1 MIVLEKEHKGLSTWL
16 AFMLIPLGG
25 LATDIFLPS
34 LPGMGRYL
42 NVSQSAVQLLVI
54 LFMTS
59 SGLSQIFIG
68 GILDSLGRYRIN
80 LISLLAFSLVSFLI
94 TIIPNIYVIY
104 GLRIVQGIAVSLIIV
119 GKRAYFVD
127 LYSGNRLRHFTSL
140 FSVVWATAPVI
151 APFIGGYL
159 EHNYGWRSNFHFLA
173 LFTLMMFV
181 LEFLYS
187 GESLPVQERSP
198 FKLSKILGIYKSML
212 GTRDFS
218 LGLLI
223 IGTNYSLQILYSIS
237 SPFLI
242 EEQFHHSPIT
252 TGNSALI
259 LGLALMAGGLVS
271 KAMIHIPLRRKLNV
285 AIILEVILSLAM
297 NIVSIRYSSLYTLVG
312 MALFINFISG
322 FIFNN
327 VYSYCLRRFGAN
339 AGAASGLTG
348 GGIYVISSIM
358 NFGLIS
364 SVTISSQLVYS
375 YLNLGLVGL
384 MAIAILG
391 FLSHRKARSI
401 DHE

>member
-94 TIIPNIYVIY
+94 TIIPNIHVIY

-127 LYSGNRLRHFTSL
+127 LYSGNRLKHYTSL

-159 EHNYGWRSNFHFLA
+159 EHNFGWRANFYFLA
-173 LFTLMMFV
+173 LFTLTMFV

-187 GESLPVQERSP
+187 GESLPTHERNP
-198 FKLSKILGIYKSML
+198 FKLSKIVKIYRSML
-212 GTRDFS
+212 GTWDFS

-252 TGNSALI
+252 TGNSAL
-259 LGLALMAGGLVS
+259 L
-271 KAMIHIPLRRKLNV
+271 
-285 AIILEVILSLAM
+285 LAM
-297 NIVSIRYSSLYTLVG
+297 TVLSIRYSSLYTLVG
-312 MALFINFISG
+312 IALLINLISG

-327 VYSYCLRRFGAN
+327 VYSYCLRRFSSN

-348 GGIYVISSIM
+348 GGIYVISSIL

-364 SVTISSQLVYS
+364 LVTVSSQLVYS

-384 MAIAILG
+384 MSMAILG

-401 DHE
+401 GHE